1 MTLHDDAVRVLQGW
15 TAPDA
20 VQDEL
25 RRDYLAHL
33 ATRLDAMERTCHP
46 DHLTASALVVDAAH
60 ERVLLTLHRRLQRW
74 LQTGGHCETD
84 DVALANA
91 ALREATEES
100 GIDGLVVDPDPVVL
114 SRHEVP
120 CGPVRPAH
128 HLDVQYVA
136 VAPEGAVEVIS
147 DESSDLQWFAID
159 ALPEGVDDSVRTLVE
174 LSARRLRGTPEPAP
188 SAGTR

>member
-1 MTLHDDAVRVLQGW
+1 MTLHADAVRVLATW
-15 TAPDA
+15 AAPDA

-33 ATRLDAMERTCHP
+33 GTRPDAMERACHP

-60 ERVLLTLHRRLQRW
+60 ERVLLTLHKRLQRW
-74 LQTGGHCETD
+74 LQTGGHCESD
-84 DVALANA
+84 DATLAEA

-120 CGPVRPAH
+120 CGPMRPAH

-136 VAPEGAVEVIS
+136 VAPQGAVHAIS
-147 DESSDLQWFAID
+147 EESSDLQWFALD
-159 ALPEGVDDSVRTLVE
+159 ALPNGVDESVRTLVE
-174 LSARRLRGTPEPAP
+174 LSARRLRGSLAPAP

>member
-1 MTLHDDAVRVLQGW
+1 MSLHADAVRVLEGW
-15 TAPDA
+15 TAPDTA
-20 VQDEL
+20 QDAL

-33 ATRLDAMERTCHP
+33 AARPDAMQRACHP

-74 LQTGGHCETD
+74 LQTGGHCEDADLT
-84 DVALANA
+84 LAEA

-100 GIDGLVVDPDPVVL
+100 GIAGLAVDPEPVVL

-120 CGPVRPAH
+120 CGPLRPAH

-136 VAPEGAVEVIS
+136 VAPPGAVEVIS
-147 DESSDLQWFAID
+147 EESSDLRWFALD
-159 ALPEGVDDSVRTLVE
+159 ALPEGVDDSVRTLVA

>member
-1 MTLHDDAVRVLQGW
+1 MTLHADAVRVLTTW

-33 ATRLDAMERTCHP
+33 ATRPDAMERGCHP

-60 ERVLLTLHRRLQRW
+60 ERVLLTLHKRLQRW
-74 LQTGGHCETD
+74 LQTGGHCESD
-84 DVALANA
+84 DATLAEA

-120 CGPVRPAH
+120 CGPMRPAH

-136 VAPEGAVEVIS
+136 VAPAGAVHAIS
-147 DESSDLQWFAID
+147 EESSDLQWFALD
-159 ALPEGVDDSVRTLVE
+159 ALPEGVDESVRTLVE
-174 LSARRLRGTPEPAP
+174 LSARRLRGSLAPAP

>member
-1 MTLHDDAVRVLQGW
+1 MSLHADAVRVLEAW
-15 TAPDA
+15 TPPGAEQDA
-20 VQDEL
+20 L
-25 RRDYLAHL
+25 RRTYLAHL
-33 ATRLDAMERTCHP
+33 SERPDAMERACHP

-60 ERVLLTLHRRLQRW
+60 ERVLLTLHKRLGRW
-74 LQTGGHCETD
+74 LQTGGHCEAD
-84 DVALANA
+84 DATLAEA

-100 GIDGLVVDPDPVVL
+100 GIPGLDVDPTPVVL

-120 CGPVRPAH
+120 CGPLRPAH

-147 DESSDLQWFAID
+147 EESTDLRWFGID
-159 ALPEGVDDSVRTLVE
+159 ALPDGVDESVRTLVSE
-174 LSARRLRGTPEPAP
+174 SARRLRGTREPAP